1 MLARRP
7 EDRIDDYDDILDIL
21 EDVEKDQAGM
31 IVRRRTSFWRNAS
44 RLFGR
49 DAKNG

>member
-1 MLARRP
+1 MNPNAAPL
-7 EDRIDDYDDILDIL
+7 L
-21 EDVEKDQAGM
+21 EVRDLKVYFPIEKGI

-49 DAKNG
+49 DAANG